1 MQYHYVYAVDSGNAE
16 IGGLLEL
23 LAEDASGSEGPA
35 AAGLCDKTGCWSCW
49 HKDKESTST
58 STR

>member
-1 MQYHYVYAVDSGNAE
+1 MQYIYVYAAIPAE
-16 IGGLLEL
+16 TETGGLLEL
-23 LAEDASGSEGPA
+23 LAEDTSGSEGPA
-35 AAGLCDKTGCWSCW
+35 ASGLNHETGCWSCW